1 MVGIVWMS
9 TSHVQRLTLVGHAK
23 STYVQYK
30 STCVWYN
37 SKRPTTLTKDG
48 STTSFV
54 VATGPH
60 VSINTGLGL
69 PLITA
74 TGMVI
79 DTIDNI
85 VDAKYLDCPP
95 FPINFCCA
103 TKTITEI
110 DDDTTT
116 HYVKFEDVHG
126 ILKKT
131 DAFIAG
137 VCDNFQSA
145 KPNNVGSSEMHR
157 PVEAMSNSNSM
168 TTGRSIAAQWV
179 PPPSANDIHLMII
192 TTGDAEYL

>member
-1 MVGIVWMS
+1 
-9 TSHVQRLTLVGHAK
+9 
-23 STYVQYK
+23 
-30 STCVWYN
+30 
-37 SKRPTTLTKDG
+37 
-48 STTSFV
+48 
-54 VATGPH
+54 
-60 VSINTGLGL
+60 
-69 PLITA
+69 
-74 TGMVI
+74 MVI